1 MGQEERLIRPV
12 ILLMNKLVNLAQN
25 QLWLVG
31 KRARIAALL
40 FDSADY

>member
-1 MGQEERLIRPV
+1 MNKPV
-12 ILLMNKLVNLAQN
+12 IPAQN
-25 QLWLVG
+25 QLWQVG